1 MKKTL
6 FTDDKANEIR
16 VSEFNRYE
24 GETRFINLAVKFV
37 VKGSETYYLQNRKY
51 EVKQGEYIIGNGN
64 TLAEV
69 NISENTMGICL
80 DVSNDL
86 IQEILETIYDNP
98 DLSEFVLTDKLL
110 INKYRSQ
117 HSLIGHKMSGL
128 SNHLIGATN
137 ENIFTSELFY
147 SLGESIIVD
156 QALIFEQFSKL
167 NFKKRIVN
175 EEVFRN
181 LFLAKEHIDDC
192 YLEELDLQEIAQIAR
207 MSKYAFLR
215 SFKTTFGI
223 TPYQYLLQK
232 RLMHAK
238 QALLNGNTVFEVA
251 ITTGFSDTAAFSKS
265 FKQCFG
271 IAPSKILK

>member
-1 MKKTL
+1 MIKTL

-16 VSEFNRYE
+16 VSELSRYE
-24 GETRFINLAVKFV
+24 NEMMLHNLAVKFV
-37 VKGSETYYLQNRKY
+37 LKGRETYYLQNRKY
-51 EVKQGEYIIGNGN
+51 EVRQGEYIIGNGN

-69 NISENTMGICL
+69 NISENTLGICL
-80 DVSNDL
+80 DISNDL

-110 INKYRSQ
+110 INKYKSQ

-128 SNHLIGATN
+128 TNKLIGNAR
-137 ENIFTSELFY
+137 ENIFSSELFY
-147 SLGESIIVD
+147 SLGESIVVD

-192 YLEELDLQEIAQIAR
+192 YLEELDLHEISLIAG

-232 RLMHAK
+232 RLLHAK
-238 QALLNGNTVFEVA
+238 QALLNGNSVFEVA
-251 ITTGFSDTAAFSKS
+251 VITGFADVAAFSKS

-271 IAPSKILK
+271 VAPSKIVK